1 MDSSKVFPLQ
11 MKRIQHKLRNFSKEK
26 LQKIGKLNLP
36 KKGFQIKLRKENN
49 DPKKLFDRSEPKE
62 NDRKNSDPESIF
74 NVTFGNFKFTPKQQT
89 NNVPLFCKGKK
100 FNSEGILP
108 PNFALED
115 VFLKYE
121 LSNKKQLTPENIMPR
136 NGGVDTRCSRN
147 NQQYVRYFHTSDGI
161 RKNNNA
167 SLEPYKDSQP
177 YFPPQKGEIN
187 LQNSLKV
194 YRSHLEN
201 STLSSEVRT
210 RSTPEE
216 DSPFFIKRRIRSSNP
231 HARVKR
237 KAHPMI
243 SKHFFKKQ
251 MSRHG
256 NRSKL
261 LIQDDGQGPSEEIQK
276 KCALVKTISNTASKD
291 PSKGQKLCTN
301 IYLSDGKKGGD
312 IYENYCRIEDLKQAT
327 TKSFI

>member
-1 MDSSKVFPLQ
+1 MATLEDSNSVTVDSSKVFPLQ

-36 KKGFQIKLRKENN
+36 KNGFQLKLKKDTVN
-49 DPKKLFDRSEPKE
+49 PKKLFDQSESVE
-62 NDRKNSDPESIF
+62 NDRKNSDSESIF

-89 NNVPLFCKGKK
+89 SNAPLFCKGKN
-100 FNSEGILP
+100 FNSEGTLP

-121 LSNKKQLTPENIMPR
+121 LSKEKQLTLENVLNR
-136 NGGVDTRCSRN
+136 NEGVDTKCSRN
-147 NQQYVRYFHTSDGI
+147 AQQYVRYFHTSDGA
-161 RKNNNA
+161 RKHNNA
-167 SLEPYKDSQP
+167 SLEPYKDSLP
-177 YFPPQKGEIN
+177 YFQQQKGEVN
-187 LQNSLKV
+187 LQNSLKI

-201 STLSSEVRT
+201 STLSSEVR
-210 RSTPEE
+210 SKSNPEE

-261 LIQDDGQGPSEEIQK
+261 LIQDNSHKSSEKIQK
-276 KCALVKTISNTASKD
+276 K
-291 PSKGQKLCTN
+291 
-301 IYLSDGKKGGD
+301 
-312 IYENYCRIEDLKQAT
+312 
-327 TKSFI
+327 

>member
-1 MDSSKVFPLQ
+1 

-26 LQKIGKLNLP
+26 LKKIGKLNLP
-36 KKGFQIKLRKENN
+36 KNGFQLKLKKDNVN
-49 DPKKLFDRSEPKE
+49 PKKLFDQSESVE
-62 NDRKNSDPESIF
+62 NDRKNSDSDSIF

-89 NNVPLFCKGKK
+89 NNATLFCKGKN
-100 FNSEGILP
+100 FNSEGTLP

-121 LSNKKQLTPENIMPR
+121 LSKQKQLTPENVLNRKEGI
-136 NGGVDTRCSRN
+136 DTKCSRN
-147 NQQYVRYFHTSDGI
+147 EQQYVRYFHTSDGI
-161 RKNNNA
+161 RRHNNA
-167 SLEPYKDSQP
+167 SLEPYKDSLP
-177 YFPPQKGEIN
+177 YFQQSKGEIN
-187 LQNSLKV
+187 LQNSLKI

-201 STLSSEVRT
+201 STLSSEA
-210 RSTPEE
+210 RSRSNPEE

-261 LIQDDGQGPSEEIQK
+261 LIQDDDKKSSEEIQK
-276 KCALVKTISNTASKD
+276 KCGLMKSISNSTPKD
-291 PSKGQKLCTN
+291 ISKGLKICTN
-301 IYLSDGKKGGD
+301 IYLSDGREGNDSFEG
-312 IYENYCRIEDLKQAT
+312 YCRLEDIRHPT
-327 TKSFI
+327 TKNYK